1 MTSESDESIGPAHAF
16 WRIGRAST
24 SFILDTFV
32 LTRGAN
38 DMVDP
43 LIVAMVSAANVA
55 LINQDVALQL
65 RSGTVRVGVDPF
77 DGPGSRRVERWL
89 DRATF
94 ALVGAVGLLA
104 SAVMLVGAALAPG
117 SSATVTLTAVG
128 YIGLVVS
135 TVMLLRSVAQILRRE
150 TDRP

>member
-1 MTSESDESIGPAHAF
+1 
-16 WRIGRAST
+16 
-24 SFILDTFV
+24 
-32 LTRGAN
+32 
-38 DMVDP
+38 
-43 LIVAMVSAANVA
+43 
-55 LINQDVALQL
+55 
-65 RSGTVRVGVDPF
+65 
-77 DGPGSRRVERWL
+77 
-89 DRATF
+89 
-94 ALVGAVGLLA
+94 VGLLA